1 MLTLILGLTIGYFV
15 RKYTV
20 FEMLD
25 DGSTASAEINFGQLI
40 KDVTWL
46 FGIIGFCYTWT
57 IATARNTRTYCD
69 TVLFPWLSERGI
81 SIQLPTIVLPAMP
94 TDTESELED
103 LLEVQA

>member
-1 MLTLILGLTIGYFV
+1 MLTLFLGLTIGYFI

-46 FGIIGFCYTWT
+46 FGVIGFCYTWT

-69 TVLFPWLSERGI
+69 TVLFPWLSSFGI
-81 SIQLPTIVLPAMP
+81 NIKLPSIQLPAMP
-94 TDTESELED
+94 STA
-103 LLEVQA
+103 QN